1 MASLEKN
8 FWQEIRKKLKH
19 YQWLRLESYATQ
31 GVPDLLGTTKDGMFF
46 TVELKV
52 TKSKRVKVSPHQIA
66 FHKARSNSPCFI
78 LVKSLVQAPPKKS
91 QLYLYHSSKL
101 DQLLTNGIEPSF
113 LVPNGWLN
121 FDQHLLSVLAKF
133 NLARKSP

>member
-31 GVPDLLGTTKDGMFF
+31 GVPDLLGTTQDGMFF

-66 FHKARSNSPCFI
+66 FHKARLNSPSFI
-78 LVKSLVQAPPKKS
+78 LIKSLVQSPSKKS
-91 QLYLYHSSKL
+91 QFYLYHASKL
-101 DQLLTNGIEPSF
+101 DQLLTNGLEPSF
-113 LVPNGWLN
+113 LVPDGWSGLVE
-121 FDQHLLSVLAKF
+121 FLSLTLEKF
-133 NLARKSP
+133 FACR

>member
-19 YQWLRLESYATQ
+19 YQWLRLETYATQ
-31 GVPDLLGTTKDGMFF
+31 GVPDLLGTTQDGMFF

-66 FHKARSNSPCFI
+66 FHKARLNSPCFI
-78 LVKSLVQAPPKKS
+78 LVKSLVQSSSKKS
-91 QLYLYHSSKL
+91 QLYLYHSSQL
-101 DQLLTNGIEPSF
+101 DQLLTKGIEPSF
-113 LVPNGWLN
+113 LVPDGWSGLVE
-121 FDQHLLSVLAKF
+121 FLSLTLEKF
-133 NLARKSP
+133 FACR

>member
-19 YQWLRLESYATQ
+19 YQWLRLETYATQ
-31 GVPDLLGTTKDGMFF
+31 GVPDLLGTTQDGVFF

-66 FHKARSNSPCFI
+66 FHKARLNSPCFI
-78 LVKSLVQAPPKKS
+78 LVKSLVQSSPKKS

-101 DQLLTNGIEPSF
+101 EELLTNGIEPSF
-113 LVPNGWLN
+113 LVPDDWLN
-121 FDQHLLSVLAKF
+121 FDQHLSSVLAKF
-133 NLARKSP
+133 NLARKNP

>member
-8 FWQEIRKKLKH
+8 FWLEIRKKLKQ

-31 GVPDLLGTTKDGMFF
+31 GVPDLLGTTQNGMFF

-66 FHKARSNSPCFI
+66 FHKARLNSPSFI
-78 LVKSLVQAPPKKS
+78 LVKSLVQSPLKKS
-91 QLYLYHSSKL
+91 QLYLYHSSQL
-101 DQLLTNGIEPSF
+101 DQLLTKGIEPSF
-113 LVPNGWLN
+113 LVPDGWSGLVE
-121 FDQHLLSVLAKF
+121 FLSLTLEKF
-133 NLARKSP
+133 FACR

>member
-31 GVPDLLGTTKDGMFF
+31 GVPDLLGTTQDGMFF

-52 TKSKRVKVSPHQIA
+52 TKSKTVKVSPHQIA
-66 FHKARSNSPCFI
+66 FHKARLNSPSFI
-78 LVKSLVQAPPKKS
+78 LVKSLVQRPSTKS
-91 QLYLYHSSKL
+91 QLYLYPSS
-101 DQLLTNGIEPSF
+101 
-113 LVPNGWLN
+113 LVDELIAHG
-121 FDQHLLSVLAKF
+121 LSVGFVIPSYAELEATL
-133 NLARKSP
+133 NSL

>member
-31 GVPDLLGTTKDGMFF
+31 GVPDLLGTTQDGMFF

-52 TKSKRVKVSPHQIA
+52 TKSKTVKVSPHQIA
-66 FHKARSNSPCFI
+66 FHVKHPKNTYICIEHLGSGTVKLFRGSQI
-78 LVKSLVQAPPKKS
+78 LELVACGLKLEACCLGLDACSLM
-91 QLYLYHSSKL
+91 L
-101 DQLLTNGIEPSF
+101 DSLG
-113 LVPNGWLN
+113 
-121 FDQHLLSVLAKF
+121 A
-133 NLARKSP
+133 

>member
-19 YQWLRLESYATQ
+19 YQWLRLETYATQ
-31 GVPDLLGTTKDGMFF
+31 GVPDLLGTTQDGMFF

-66 FHKARSNSPCFI
+66 FHKARLNSPCFI
-78 LVKSLVQAPPKKS
+78 LVKSLVQSPSKKS
-91 QLYLYHSSKL
+91 QLYLYHSSQL
-101 DQLLTNGIEPSF
+101 DQLLTKGIESSF
-113 LVPNGWLN
+113 LVPDGWLGLVE
-121 FDQHLLSVLAKF
+121 FLSLTLEKF
-133 NLARKSP
+133 FACR

>member
-31 GVPDLLGTTKDGMFF
+31 GVPDLLGTTQDGMFF

-66 FHKARSNSPCFI
+66 FHKARLNSPCFI

-91 QLYLYHSSKL
+91 QLYLYHASKL
-101 DQLLTNGIEPSF
+101 DKLLTNGLEPSF
-113 LVPNGWLN
+113 LVPDGWSGLVE
-121 FDQHLLSVLAKF
+121 FLSLTLEKF
-133 NLARKSP
+133 FACR

>member
-8 FWQEIRKKLKH
+8 FWQEISKKLKQ

-31 GVPDLLGTTKDGMFF
+31 GVPDLLGTTQNGMFF

-66 FHKARSNSPCFI
+66 FHKARLNSPSFI
-78 LVKSLVQAPPKKS
+78 LVKSLVQSSSKKS
-91 QLYLYHSSKL
+91 QLYLYHSSQL
-101 DQLLTNGIEPSF
+101 DQLLTKGIEPSF
-113 LVPNGWLN
+113 LVPDGWSGLVE
-121 FDQHLLSVLAKF
+121 FLSLTLEKF
-133 NLARKSP
+133 FACR

>member
-19 YQWLRLESYATQ
+19 YQWLRLETYATQ
-31 GVPDLLGTTKDGMFF
+31 GVPDLLGTTQEGMFF

-66 FHKARSNSPCFI
+66 FHKARLNSPCFI
-78 LVKSLVQAPPKKS
+78 LVKSFVQSSPKKS
-91 QLYLYHSSKL
+91 QLYLYHASKL
-101 DQLLTNGIEPSF
+101 DQLLTNGLEPSF
-113 LVPNGWLN
+113 LVPDAWLGLVE
-121 FDQHLLSVLAKF
+121 FLSLTLEKF
-133 NLARKSP
+133 FACR

>member
-19 YQWLRLESYATQ
+19 YQWLRLETYATQ
-31 GVPDLLGTTKDGMFF
+31 GVPDLLGTTQDGMFF

-66 FHKARSNSPCFI
+66 FHKARLNSPSFI
-78 LVKSLVQAPPKKS
+78 LVKSLVQAPSKKS

-113 LVPNGWLN
+113 LVPDGWLN
-121 FDQHLLSVLAKF
+121 FDQHLSSVLAKF

>member
-31 GVPDLLGTTKDGMFF
+31 GVPDLLG
-46 TVELKV
+46 
-52 TKSKRVKVSPHQIA
+52 KRVKVSPHQIA
-66 FHKARSNSPCFI
+66 FHKARLNSPSFI
-78 LVKSLVQAPPKKS
+78 LVKSLVQAPSKKS
-91 QLYLYHSSKL
+91 QLYLYHSSQL

-113 LVPNGWLN
+113 LVPADWLN

>member
-8 FWQEIRKKLKH
+8 FWQEIKKKLKQ

-31 GVPDLLGTTKDGMFF
+31 GVPDLLGTTQNGMFF

-66 FHKARSNSPCFI
+66 FHKARLNSPSFI
-78 LVKSLVQAPPKKS
+78 LVKSLVQSPLKKS
-91 QLYLYHSSKL
+91 QLYLYHSSQL
-101 DQLLTNGIEPSF
+101 DQLLTKGIEPSF
-113 LVPNGWLN
+113 LVPDGWSGLVE
-121 FDQHLLSVLAKF
+121 FLSLTLEKF
-133 NLARKSP
+133 FACR

>member
-19 YQWLRLESYATQ
+19 YQWLRLETYATQ
-31 GVPDLLGTTKDGMFF
+31 GVPDLLGTTQEGMFF

-66 FHKARSNSPCFI
+66 FHKARLNSPCFI
-78 LVKSLVQAPPKKS
+78 LVKSLVQSPLKKS
-91 QLYLYHSSKL
+91 QLYLYHASKL
-101 DQLLTNGIEPSF
+101 DQLLTNGLEPSF
-113 LVPNGWLN
+113 LVPDGWSGLVE
-121 FDQHLLSVLAKF
+121 FLSLTLEKF
-133 NLARKSP
+133 FACR

>member
-8 FWQEIRKKLKH
+8 FWLEIRKKLKQ

-31 GVPDLLGTTKDGMFF
+31 GVPDLLGTTQNGMFF

-66 FHKARSNSPCFI
+66 FHKARLNSPSFI
-78 LVKSLVQAPPKKS
+78 LVKSLVQSSLKKS
-91 QLYLYHSSKL
+91 QLYLYHSSQL
-101 DQLLTNGIEPSF
+101 DQLLTKGIEPSF
-113 LVPNGWLN
+113 LVPDGWSGLVE
-121 FDQHLLSVLAKF
+121 FLSLTLEKF
-133 NLARKSP
+133 FACR

>member
-19 YQWLRLESYATQ
+19 YQWLRLETYATQ
-31 GVPDLLGTTKDGMFF
+31 VVPDLLGTTQEGMFF

-66 FHKARSNSPCFI
+66 FHKARLNSPSFI
-78 LVKSLVQAPPKKS
+78 LVKSLVQSSSKKS
-91 QLYLYHSSKL
+91 QLYLYHSSQL
-101 DQLLTNGIEPSF
+101 DQLLTKGIEPSF
-113 LVPNGWLN
+113 LVPDGWSGLVE
-121 FDQHLLSVLAKF
+121 FLSLTLEKF
-133 NLARKSP
+133 FACR

>member
-31 GVPDLLGTTKDGMFF
+31 GVPDLLGTTQDGMFF

-66 FHKARSNSPCFI
+66 FHKARLNSPSFI
-78 LVKSLVQAPPKKS
+78 LVKSLVQSPSKKS
-91 QLYLYHSSKL
+91 QLYLYHSSQL
-101 DQLLTNGIEPSF
+101 DQLLTKGIEPSF
-113 LVPNGWLN
+113 LVPDGWSGLVE
-121 FDQHLLSVLAKF
+121 FLSLTLEKF
-133 NLARKSP
+133 FACR

>member
-19 YQWLRLESYATQ
+19 YQWLRLETYATQ
-31 GVPDLLGTTKDGMFF
+31 GVPDLLGTTQEGMFF

-66 FHKARSNSPCFI
+66 FHKARLNSPCFI
-78 LVKSLVQAPPKKS
+78 LVKSLVQSPLKKS
-91 QLYLYHSSKL
+91 QLYLYHASKL
-101 DQLLTNGIEPSF
+101 DQLLTNGLEPSF
-113 LVPNGWLN
+113 LVPDGWAGLVE
-121 FDQHLLSVLAKF
+121 FLSLTLEKF
-133 NLARKSP
+133 FACR

>member
-31 GVPDLLGTTKDGMFF
+31 GVPDLLGTTQDGMFF

-66 FHKARSNSPCFI
+66 FHKARLNSPSFI
-78 LVKSLVQAPPKKS
+78 LVSP
-91 QLYLYHSSKL
+91 SSKHL
-101 DQLLTNGIEPSF
+101 RKNLSSICIIRPSSK
-113 LVPNGWLN
+113 NY
-121 FDQHLLSVLAKF
+121 
-133 NLARKSP
+133 

>member
-31 GVPDLLGTTKDGMFF
+31 GVPDLLGTTQDGMFF

-66 FHKARSNSPCFI
+66 FHKARLNSPCFI
-78 LVKSLVQAPPKKS
+78 LVKSLVQSPSKKS
-91 QLYLYHSSKL
+91 QLYLYHASKL
-101 DQLLTNGIEPSF
+101 EELLTNGLEPSF
-113 LVPNGWLN
+113 LVPDGWSGLVE
-121 FDQHLLSVLAKF
+121 FLSLTLEKF
-133 NLARKSP
+133 FACR

>member
-8 FWQEIRKKLKH
+8 FWQEIRKKLKQ

-31 GVPDLLGTTKDGMFF
+31 GVPDLLGTTQNGMFF

-66 FHKARSNSPCFI
+66 FHKARLNSPSFI
-78 LVKSLVQAPPKKS
+78 LVKSLVQSPLKKS
-91 QLYLYHSSKL
+91 QLYLYHSSQL
-101 DQLLTNGIEPSF
+101 DQLLTKGIEPSF
-113 LVPNGWLN
+113 LVPDGWSGLVE
-121 FDQHLLSVLAKF
+121 FLSLTLEKF
-133 NLARKSP
+133 FACR